1 MRNPVITLAIDT
13 HRDTTAVRLSFV
25 KDFAPIARVMP
36 TKGAAC
42 ATRINTFAK
51 RNEETNP
58 IAHLHRCCAHTKI
71 IR

>member
-1 MRNPVITLAIDT
+1 
-13 HRDTTAVRLSFV
+13 
-25 KDFAPIARVMP
+25 MP